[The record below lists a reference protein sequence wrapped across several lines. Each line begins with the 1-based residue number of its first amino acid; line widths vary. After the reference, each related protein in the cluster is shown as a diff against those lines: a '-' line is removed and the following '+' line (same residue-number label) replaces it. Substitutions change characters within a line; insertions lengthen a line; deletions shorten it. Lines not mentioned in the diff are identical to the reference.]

1 MFIDESRVQP
11 ILQSLNEQELVDVIR
26 IAQRILKAKVEQ
38 TRLAGSTIGAK
49 QTWRF
54 WDRPL
59 QLDWQAAGLPK
70 IHFPSGHHSGEPAVC
85 WGIFNLL
92 RGSARE
98 SKPIDWEVFELL
110 SPKQKMMEV
119 GEVNWDVFQLLA
131 PSCANLEPEEEP
143 ACIAFV
149 AVDWSG
155 DRLPHLKLGPSLPVR
170 RPGRPGRVRTGR
182 HHRAI
187 EPRRTCLSASTEA
200 EAVAKTLATPTH
212 RFAMPAKKDTFL
224 TKPHAGRRPVVRIQ
238 QPNGGGR

>member
-1 MFIDESRVQP
+1 MFIDET
-11 ILQSLNEQELVDVIR
+11 LQSFNEQELVDVIR

-110 SPKQKMMEV
+110 SPKDKMMEV
-119 GEVNWDVFQLLA
+119 DDVNWDVFKLLGA
-131 PSCANLEPEEEP
+131 EPEEEP
-143 ACIAFV
+143 ECIDFV

-155 DRLPHLKLGPSLPVR
+155 DRLPHLKFVGGPPLR
-170 RPGRPGRVRTGR
+170 RPGRPGRVRSGR

-187 EPRRTCLSASTEA
+187 EPWRTHLSASTEA
-200 EAVAKTLATPTH
+200 EVVAKTLAIPIH
-212 RFAMPAKKDTFL
+212 RFAMPAKKGTFL
-224 TKPHAGRRPVVRIQ
+224 TKPHSGRRPVSRIQ
-238 QPNGGGR
+238 QPNGRGR